1 MSAEQQ
7 STEAVAAGDQTQA
20 EKLAGFSL
28 RALIVAVIFTVIASY
43 WIDQAEVVQLFTQ
56 ITESVPPIPAVGF
69 LVLLVLLA
77 PMLRRVSRYLTLT
90 RREIVTVYVFLTVS
104 TAMAGPAIIRFL
116 LNSIP
121 VLFYLAT
128 PANDFAK
135 YQQHIPEWM
144 VPQDPEVLRTLYEGS
159 EGGAIPWGAWTTPLI
174 AWGIFFLAFWLILM
188 GVMAILRRQ
197 WSEKEKLTYP
207 LEYLPL
213 EMTKGLDAGKLLS
226 DFFRNPIMWAGFT
239 IAFVY
244 NVTNIINAYIPSV
257 SALGKYYDIGGL
269 FTERPWSA
277 IAPLQFHYRLGVIGF
292 GYLMSTEIATSTW
305 VFYVALR
312 LVAVLGAAVGYQG
325 AGFPFIKEQSMGAY
339 VILGLGLLWV
349 GRFQIAEAFKQAIG
363 TEPENIDANE
373 PMRYRTAFIVLI
385 AGLVCWAGWVMY
397 AGMNLRTTVVYLT
410 LLLLSAIVYARI
422 RAETGVPMIWA
433 FPYGAHHKAVTQIF
447 GSKWLY
453 TGGSWANATIFST
466 LLFMSRGYF
475 PSLVGYQVEGW
486 RLAGSVKMKRSSM
499 SWVLILALLVGFFVA
514 MWLHLRSYYQWGA
527 GGLNA
532 LAGWG
537 GGAAENEYS
546 ALTSYARS
554 DLPPNPARIGGMAS
568 GATVALALMVLR
580 TIFLRFPLHPLA
592 YGMATSFGHKLWA
605 PLFVVSL
612 VKNLIFRVSGMS
624 AYRALIPGFIGL
636 ALGHFF
642 TAGVL
647 YGLVGTFGGEQFRR
661 YGVWFG

>member
-7 STEAVAAGDQTQA
+7 PTVDVTRPGETRA
-20 EKLAGFSL
+20 EQLYGYSW
-28 RALIVAVIFTVIASY
+28 RAMIVAVIATVISSY
-43 WIDQAEVVQLFTQ
+43 WIDQAEVIQLFTQ

-77 PMLRRVSRYLTLT
+77 PPLRRLSRYLTLT
-90 RREIVTVYVFLTVS
+90 RREIITVYVFLTVS
-104 TAMAGPAIIRFL
+104 TAMAGPAIVRFL
-116 LNSIP
+116 VNTIP

-128 PANDFAK
+128 PSNNFADFQE
-135 YQQHIPEWM
+135 YLPQWM
-144 VPQDPEVLRTLYEGS
+144 VPHDTEVLRTLYEGS
-159 EGGAIPWGAWTTPLI
+159 DAGDIPWDAWTTPVF

-188 GVMAILRRQ
+188 GAMAILRRQ

-213 EMTKGLDAGKLLS
+213 EMTKGLETGKLLS
-226 DFFRNPIMWAGFT
+226 DFFQNPVMWVGFVV
-239 IAFVY
+239 AFVY

-257 SALGKYYDIGGL
+257 QALGKFYDIGAL
-269 FTERPWSA
+269 FTERPWNA
-277 IAPLQFHYRLGVIGF
+277 ISPLQFHYRPAVIGF
-292 GYLMSTEIATSTW
+292 GYLMSTEIALSTW
-305 VFYVALR
+305 VFYVLIR
-312 LVAVLGAAVGYQG
+312 LVAVLGAATGYEA
-325 AGFPFIKEQSMGAY
+325 AGFPFVKEQSLGAY

-349 GRFQIAEAFKQAIG
+349 GRFQIAEAFRQAIG
-363 TEPENIDANE
+363 REPEDRAANE
-373 PMRYRTAFIVLI
+373 PMTYRIAFIILG
-385 AGLVCWAGWVMY
+385 AGLVSWLGWVMY
-397 AGMNLRTTVVYLT
+397 AGMNLRTALVYLV
-410 LLLLSAIVYARI
+410 LLLLPAIVYARI

-433 FPYGAHHKAVTQIF
+433 FPYGAHHKAVVQIF
-447 GSKWLY
+447 GSRWLHP
-453 TGGSWANATIFST
+453 GGSWANATVFST

-486 RLAGSVKMKRSSM
+486 RLAGSMKMRRSAM
-499 SWVLILALLVGFFVA
+499 SWVLIVALIVGFFVA

-537 GGAAENEYS
+537 SGEAEQQYA
-546 ALTSYARS
+546 ALTSWAKS
-554 DLPPNPARIGGMAS
+554 DAPPDASRIGGMAA
-568 GATVALALMVLR
+568 GGIVALTLLVLR
-580 TIFLRFPLHPLA
+580 TIFMRFPLHPLA

-605 PLFVVSL
+605 PLFVVWL
-612 VKNLIFRVSGMS
+612 VKALIFRVSGMS
-624 AYRALIPGFIGL
+624 TYRALIPGFIGL

-642 TAGVL
+642 TAGML